1 MMRYWTK
8 PVEQCVSCHNKRG
21 KGAIGQWLPL
31 HGEDR
36 SQGQRIGQPEPLRQ
50 AGLNP
55 PYSPGSPRFYDGRAK
70 RGDAADEQTFLTG
83 LICYPNLLRHGF
95 AELSEPSL
103 ALCHR
108 DQGEYDRA
116 IACHIA
122 LYWGANA
129 SGCAP

>member
-1 MMRYWTK
+1 MRDL
-8 PVEQCVSCHNKRG
+8 PPRNKRG
-21 KGAIGQWLPL
+21 KGAGLWRPL

-116 IACHIA
+116 GACHSI
-122 LYWGANA
+122 GARKPA
-129 SGCAP
+129 HVHRRSTRDTAE